1 MSQWVEGVSE
11 MTANFLLD
19 YQLLNLQVWGSGTG
33 QSSSVPWQT
42 VGHPLSTLNKVV
54 NWGPPFTGFSF
65 PTVVSEIF
73 SALNL
78 ITFIHNSV
86 LSVYVQLCKEEG
98 KSAPGLPSGSMNSR
112 RRNQQWQIAI
122 LKLESAH
129 SPKKKNNDNWNPS
142 TKSSHRECGRLNNG
156 PQRGPH
162 ADPVTCEYHFT
173 SLQMCLS

>member
-11 MTANFLLD
+11 MTANFPLD
-19 YQLLNLQVWGSGTG
+19 YQLLNLQVWGSGAG

-42 VGHPLSTLNKVV
+42 VGQPLSTLNKVV

-86 LSVYVQLCKEEG
+86 LYVYVQLCKEEG
-98 KSAPGLPSGSMNSR
+98 KSAPVPALRKHEFQKRKSAMTDCYPEGRKCSQP
-112 RRNQQWQIAI
+112 QEKKQWQ
-122 LKLESAH
+122 LKS
-129 SPKKKNNDNWNPS
+129 K
-142 TKSSHRECGRLNNG
+142 
-156 PQRGPH
+156 
-162 ADPVTCEYHFT
+162 Y
-173 SLQMCLS
+173 

>member
-1 MSQWVEGVSE
+1 
-11 MTANFLLD
+11 MTANFPLD

-33 QSSSVPWQT
+33 QSSSGPWQT
-42 VGHPLSTLNKVV
+42 VGHLLSTPNKVV

-98 KSAPGLPSGSMNSR
+98 KSAPAPALR
-112 RRNQQWQIAI
+112 KHEFQ
-122 LKLESAH
+122 
-129 SPKKKNNDNWNPS
+129 KKKSVMTEPQEKKTIEIQVLRAHTESVAGWIMAL
-142 TKSSHRECGRLNNG
+142 REVHVLT
-156 PQRGPH
+156 
-162 ADPVTCEYHFT
+162 PVTYEYHHFT
-173 SLQMCLS
+173 SLQICLN